1 MQETEEER
9 QAALIASSALYEAL
23 GDIRL
28 QYEAH
33 AEDLAKRV
41 EDARG
46 VLEAAASYEESGSE
60 GGGGCD
66 GDEDWDEVV
75 SSARLG
81 GSSTP

>member
-1 MQETEEER
+1 MRETEEER

-41 EDARG
+41 EDARR
-46 VLEAAASYEESGSE
+46 VLEAAASDEESGSE
-60 GGGGCD
+60 GGGGSD

-75 SSARLG
+75 SGARLG

>member
-1 MQETEEER
+1 MRETEEER
-9 QAALIASSALYEAL
+9 QAVLIASSVLDEAL

-46 VLEAAASYEESGSE
+46 VLDTAAA
-60 GGGGCD
+60 
-66 GDEDWDEVV
+66 
-75 SSARLG
+75 
-81 GSSTP
+81 